1 MSRHARL
8 LASVVAA
15 ATLVTLAVVPASGMP
30 LMAPVMTPGYT
41 KNCPK
46 AESLV
51 RGTHWHTHHLAP
63 GVVLRE
69 GKHRDR
75 TGFVRMHVLSV
86 DVTNPHLHFHPLMR
100 HIAHRQPLS
109 TFNGRRKLVAA
120 TNAGY
125 FDWRTGA
132 PVGPTVLHGR
142 PLLTTR
148 ASTWVVG
155 FGRNG
160 LMQAGHL
167 SAGGAVVARS
177 GVRTLAGLNSPRP
190 AVGVTA
196 YTPRWGSARVVL
208 PSHTFSRYV
217 SQRGV
222 VRSAARRFSRVP
234 RSGFLL
240 VARGHRGVHWLRSV
254 HMSTHVLLRRG
265 IRTDVW
271 QPFRLAYAV
280 GGRIVADG
288 RGLTHLSCPRRYPK
302 PARTAVGFAD
312 GGRRLL
318 LISVDDNLRTPL
330 HGLDANQLGRVMAD
344 LGAQQA
350 FLFDGGGSTTMLARM
365 RRGGRLSLRTH
376 TAERYQRAVPLG
388 FGIYRR

>member
-8 LASVVAA
+8 LAPALAVAA
-15 ATLVTLAVVPASGMP
+15 LVTVAVVPASAVP
-30 LMAPVMTPGYT
+30 LMTPGYT
-41 KNCPK
+41 KHCPR

-51 RGTHWHTHHLAP
+51 RGTRWHTHHIGP

-86 DVTNPHLHFHPLMR
+86 DVTNPHLQFRPLMR
-100 HIAHRQPLS
+100 HIAHRQTLS
-109 TFNGRRKLVAA
+109 SFNGRGKLIAA

-132 PVGPTVLHGR
+132 PLGPTVQRGR

-155 FGRNG
+155 FARDG

-167 SAGGAVVARS
+167 SAGGAVVAQS
-177 GVRTLAGLNSPRP
+177 GVQTLAGLNSPRP
-190 AVGVTA
+190 GVGVTA
-196 YTPRWGSARVVL
+196 YTPRWGRAHIVL

-222 VRSAARRFSRVP
+222 VRSAARRFSSVP

-254 HMSTHVLLRRG
+254 HLKTHVLLRRG

-280 GGRIVADG
+280 GGRIVANG

-302 PARTAVGFAD
+302 PARTAIGFAD

-350 FLFDGGGSTTMLARM
+350 FLFDGGGSTTMLTRM